1 MGLNIE
7 KSDVRRLL
15 EDEELAEDVVKAI
28 IDDPD
33 ALEELAEDVA
43 EELSDMIE
51 DEPELR
57 RTIIDAAIATPA
69 FRQKVVRELAKEI
82 GD

>member
-43 EELSDMIE
+43 EELSEYD
-51 DEPELR
+51 R
-57 RTIIDAAIATPA
+57 
-69 FRQKVVRELAKEI
+69 
-82 GD
+82 G

>member
-1 MGLNIE
+1 MGLDIE
-7 KSDVRRLL
+7 KSDVRKLL

-57 RTIIDAAIATPA
+57 RTIIDAAIATPV